1 MQTKLHLVSMPWANP
16 ELPSI
21 QTAALKAYI
30 DSVLGEK
37 IVTRTYSA
45 FASIVLEQNHR
56 GSYADYYYKYQDFE
70 EYPYFL
76 MYAQRFLPRDSRVSR
91 AYADQLIRKLNRCHD
106 DEHLTL
112 RRIAHLETRTN
123 RYIREVIVPQL
134 SRRGL
139 NVIGFTLN
147 YYQLYASLYCAQYLQ
162 KHFPSF
168 NYLFVFGG
176 ATVIYP
182 KVADVLKT
190 LGIEGLCVI
199 GEGERKLE
207 LILREI
213 LNIPA
218 QDSACLAQRLATLHE
233 GIYDIQHRTINLYE
247 PTPATL
253 LDLQSSMDSLP
264 QPNFDEYYATLRK
277 VFTDR
282 KLHTEYKAET
292 WLALEGTRG
301 CFAHCDF
308 CDVHTSWSGFRK
320 SKPERIVTRVLE
332 LASKH
337 RSPRVKFMDNVCD
350 TWAEHYAELLIQRR
364 TRITSFMEC
373 RVHHPEIFWTKLSLS
388 GVELV
393 QVGIEAFSPEL
404 LRAMNKGTRAKQNL
418 LVQKWLKELGI
429 ESLSNLISHHPKS
442 TVRHVEE
449 TKQVLR
455 LIPHLDRLDFS
466 PLGLLIGS
474 PLDARLSSEE
484 KRKLEERQSFA
495 LARKLD
501 KYFVLK
507 GEYQP
512 PEEWFEQRVVKAWD
526 TLIEWEEKFHRDCGE
541 DAFMSS
547 TRCGSEEI
555 LIRDGRYGEIKE
567 HYLAG
572 DVARVYNLCH
582 QGATLETL
590 ARDAQLPKSTI
601 EKSLAWLIGKQ
612 LLVELD
618 GFYIALALRPRD
630 ELIRNYVEAEFPRS
644 LPAIKVEEF
653 ALSLHQITNT
663 AGAGR

>member
-21 QTAALKAYI
+21 QTAVLKAYI

-45 FASIVLEQNHR
+45 FASILLEQNHR
-56 GSYADYYYKYQDFE
+56 GYVDYFEKYQDFE

-76 MYAQRFLPRDSRVSR
+76 MYSRRFLPKDSRLSKAHTDR
-91 AYADQLIRKLNRCHD
+91 LIHRINEHQADEC
-106 DEHLTL
+106 LTL
-112 RRIAHLETRTN
+112 RKLAHLETRT
-123 RYIREVIVPQL
+123 RHYIEEIVVPQL

-139 NVIGFTLN
+139 NVMGFTLN
-147 YYQLYASLYCAQYLQ
+147 YYQLYASLYCVRYLQ
-162 KHFPSF
+162 KYFPQYK
-168 NYLFVFGG
+168 YLFVFGG

-182 KVADVLKT
+182 KVAEVLR
-190 LGIEGLCVI
+190 LLEVEGLCVI

-213 LNIPA
+213 LAITSK
-218 QDSACLAQRLATLHE
+218 DSPGLVQRLAALHA
-233 GIYDIQHRTINLYE
+233 GIYDIQRRTLNLYE
-247 PTPATL
+247 PNAATL
-253 LDLQSSMDSLP
+253 LDLQTSMDGLP
-264 QPNFDEYYATLRK
+264 QPNFSEYYAALRK

-282 KLHTEYKAET
+282 KLHAEYKADT
-292 WLALEGTRG
+292 WLSLEGTRG

-320 SKPERIVTRVLE
+320 STPERIVANVLE

-337 RSPRVKFMDNVCD
+337 HSAKVKFMDNVCD
-350 TWAEHYAELLIQRR
+350 TWAERYAELLIERKI
-364 TRITSFMEC
+364 RIASFMEC
-373 RVHHPEIFWTKLSLS
+373 RVHHPETFWTKLSLS

-404 LRAMNKGTRAKQNL
+404 LRAMKKGTRAKQNL

-442 TVRHVEE
+442 TLRDVEQ
-449 TKQVLR
+449 TKHVLR

-474 PLDARLSSEE
+474 PLDARLSSDE
-484 KRKLEERQSFA
+484 KRQLEERQLFA
-495 LARKLD
+495 LPRRLD

-512 PEEWFEQRVVKAWD
+512 PDDWFDRGVPEAWD
-526 TLIEWEEKFHRDCGE
+526 KLIEWEEKFFRTCGE

-547 TRCGSEEI
+547 TRYGSEEI

-567 HYLAG
+567 FHLLG
-572 DVARVYNLCH
+572 DTARLYNLCH
-582 QGATLETL
+582 QGATLQMLTRDTQLL
-590 ARDAQLPKSTI
+590 ASAI
-601 EKSLAWLIGKQ
+601 EKSLTWLIRKQ

-630 ELIRNYVEAEFPRS
+630 ELIRSYIDYGIPRS
-644 LPAIKVEEF
+644 SPPPEVEEF
-653 ALSLHQITNT
+653 ALRLYQVSKTVS
-663 AGAGR
+663 AGQ

>member
-1 MQTKLHLVSMPWANP
+1 MQIKLHLVSMPWANP

-21 QTAALKAYI
+21 QTAVLKAYI

-45 FASIVLEQNHR
+45 FASILLEQNH
-56 GSYADYYYKYQDFE
+56 GGYADYYDKYQDFE

-76 MYAQRFLPRDSRVSR
+76 MYYRRFLRHDSSLRQVS
-91 AYADQLIRKLNRCHD
+91 ADKLIQRINACD
-106 DEHLTL
+106 TDEPLTL
-112 RRIAHLETRTN
+112 RKLAHLERRTH
-123 RYIREVIVPQL
+123 RYIKEVIVPQL

-139 NVIGFTLN
+139 NVMGFTLN
-147 YYQLYASLYCAQYLQ
+147 YYQLYASLYCARYLQ
-162 KHFPSF
+162 EHFP
-168 NYLFVFGG
+168 NYKYLFVFGG

-182 KVADVLKT
+182 KVAEVLRVLDV
-190 LGIEGLCVI
+190 EGLCVI

-213 LNIPA
+213 LAIPSK
-218 QDSACLAQRLATLHE
+218 DSAGLVERVAALHE
-233 GIYDIQHRTINLYE
+233 GIYDIQHRTVNLYE

-253 LDLQSSMDSLP
+253 LDLQTPMDSLP
-264 QPNFDEYYATLRK
+264 QPNFSEYYAALRK

-282 KLHTEYKAET
+282 KLHAEYKAET
-292 WLALEGTRG
+292 WLTLEGTRG

-320 SKPERIVTRVLE
+320 STPERILANVLE
-332 LASKH
+332 LATKH

-350 TWAEHYAELLIQRR
+350 TWAERYSELLIERKI
-364 TRITSFMEC
+364 RIASFMEC
-373 RVHHPEIFWTKLSLS
+373 RVHHPETFWTKLSLS

-404 LRAMNKGTRAKQNL
+404 IRAMNKGTRAKQNL

-442 TVRHVEE
+442 TLRHVDE
-449 TKQVLR
+449 TKHVLR

-474 PLDARLSSEE
+474 PLDGRLSPEE
-484 KRKLEERQSFA
+484 KSQLEERQLFE
-495 LARKLD
+495 LPKRLD
-501 KYFVLK
+501 RYFVLK

-512 PEEWFEQRVVKAWD
+512 PDNWFDAGVFDAWD
-526 TLIEWEEKFHRDCGE
+526 KLIEWEEKFYRNCGQ

-547 TRCGSEEI
+547 TRYGSEEI
-555 LIRDGRYGEIKE
+555 LIRDGRYDEIKE
-567 HYLAG
+567 YHLLG
-572 DVARVYNLCH
+572 DTARIYNLCH
-582 QGATLETL
+582 QGATLQTL
-590 ARDAQLPKSTI
+590 SRDTGLPSTTI
-601 EKSLAWLIGKQ
+601 EKILSWLVGKQ
-612 LLVELD
+612 LAVELD
-618 GFYIALALRPRD
+618 EFYIALALRPRD
-630 ELIRNYVEAEFPRS
+630 ELIHNYVEATIPRS
-644 LPAIKVEEF
+644 SSPTKVKEF
-653 ALSLHQITNT
+653 ALPLYPVTKT
-663 AGAGR
+663 AGANQ